1 MYWLPNGAVD
11 DTCGFLGGDPT
22 DDSALLKDD
31 DGNWWLFDNNVLGG
45 PLTYDYRWAGSNGAV
60 VINDAGGWDIWL
72 AEDVGKIKYDL
83 GGGPI
88 TYSGGMDW
96 LGIQYDGTDLVSYYP
111 LGGPY
116 ADDEIGLW
124 IDDETG
130 SLSGIDLTD
139 LGYESFTSYEAKFVS
154 MRGTQFVSPSKTT
167 RTFKVP
173 KAVLKETFTFATS
186 AAATSEPD
194 ATTLVLGEGDEATIG
209 TSGVKVKVLNI
220 TESLTPCTFGTGAGA
235 APTCDMSGVSAVIM
249 PNNAAS
255 VQAEQ
260 HSAMTSNLVVLDSA
274 ATGLDTGTVVTVG
287 GDVVNTVTA
296 STIAGQGV
304 DFAAQPV
311 VVRAIGNKI
320 VVAGL
325 TSQDTLSA
333 AQQFVAGVTRN

>member
-1 MYWLPNGAVD
+1 
-11 DTCGFLGGDPT
+11 
-22 DDSALLKDD
+22 
-31 DGNWWLFDNNVLGG
+31 
-45 PLTYDYRWAGSNGAV
+45 
-60 VINDAGGWDIWL
+60 
-72 AEDVGKIKYDL
+72 
-83 GGGPI
+83 
-88 TYSGGMDW
+88 
-96 LGIQYDGTDLVSYYP
+96 
-111 LGGPY
+111 
-116 ADDEIGLW
+116 
-124 IDDETG
+124 
-130 SLSGIDLTD
+130 
-139 LGYESFTSYEAKFVS
+139 
-154 MRGTQFVSPSKTT
+154 
-167 RTFKVP
+167 
-173 KAVLKETFTFATS
+173 
-186 AAATSEPD
+186 
-194 ATTLVLGEGDEATIG
+194 
-209 TSGVKVKVLNI
+209 
-220 TESLTPCTFGTGAGA
+220 
-235 APTCDMSGVSAVIM
+235 MSGVSAVIM